1 MSKQQDTSICFPGEE
16 SWELW
21 RQKSGIFELVE
32 TAEFEDGN
40 LVRPFKSATHF
51 AFPIVSAFAV
61 PVWASSDDKAVVNGV
76 VEMHLE
82 GLGVKPGNPVGQLVD
97 QRVALRKDGR
107 SLVLATVLSE
117 GYQLSLPKQSPE
129 HFDVSARFLT
139 LPSNHV
145 TLWRELGRL
154 VLAVTRDDSI
164 VHFQA
169 LSAEQIDEEAVREIK
184 CLMLQ
189 LATEGVV
196 DEPAGLMLWVQGVED
211 PIVKLAEEELGMRV
225 MRDLRPSPVLPEK
238 GSKLLP
244 TEVAIQRLSAERRR
258 KIRNIALGLAA
269 VWAAFIGYHFFSY
282 FKAKKKA
289 NELARSMQVLRP
301 RAEWIPE
308 FKARY
313 DQVKKAVEVEH
324 FPVELFYL
332 AAAKLPEKGVR
343 FTDFSI
349 EGDSIR
355 IQGEAENSNAA
366 NKYGGVIFGADELGA
381 YEWIWEKR
389 PAYNTKRK
397 DGTVEFAIFGK
408 IEGSEQ
414 L

>member
-21 RQKSGIFELVE
+21 RQKSGIFELAE
-32 TAEFEDGN
+32 TAEVEDGS

-61 PVWASSDDKAVVNGV
+61 PVWASSEDKAVIKGV

-97 QRVALRKDGR
+97 HRVALRKDGR
-107 SLVLATVLSE
+107 SLVLATILSE

-129 HFDVSARFLT
+129 HFDVSARFLI
-139 LPSNHV
+139 LPSNHITV
-145 TLWRELGRL
+145 WRELGRI

-169 LSAEQIDEEAVREIK
+169 LSTEKIDEEAVREIK

-189 LATEGVV
+189 LASEDVIE
-196 DEPAGLMLWVQGVED
+196 EPAGLMLWVQGVED
-211 PIVKLAEEELGMRV
+211 SVATLAEEKLGMRV
-225 MRDLRPSPVLPEK
+225 LRDLRPSPILPEK

-244 TEVAIQRLSAERRR
+244 TAVAIQRLSAERRR
-258 KIRNIALGLAA
+258 KVRNIGLALAA
-269 VWAAFIGYHFFSY
+269 VWAAFLGYHVFSY
-282 FKAKKKA
+282 FQAKGQATK
-289 NELARSMQVLRP
+289 LARTMNQLRP
-301 RAEWIPE
+301 KAVWIPE
-308 FKARY
+308 FKSRY
-313 DQVKKAVEVEH
+313 DLVKKAVDVEY

-332 AAAKLPEKGVR
+332 AAAKLPDKGVR

-366 NKYGGVIFGADELGA
+366 NKYGGVIFNSKELDA
-381 YEWIWEKR
+381 FEWIWEKR

-408 IEGSEQ
+408 VEGSGT
-414 L
+414 

>member
-16 SWELW
+16 AWELW
-21 RQKSGIFELVE
+21 RQKSGIFELSE
-32 TAEFEDGN
+32 TAEYEDGS

-61 PVWASSDDKAVVNGV
+61 PVWASSEDKGVIKGV

-82 GLGVKPGNPVGQLVD
+82 GLGVKPGNPLGQLVD
-97 QRVALRKDGR
+97 HRPALRKDGR

-129 HFDVSARFLT
+129 HFDISARFLV
-139 LPSNHV
+139 LPSNHI
-145 TLWRELGRL
+145 TLWRELGRI

-169 LSAEQIDEEAVREIK
+169 LSAEKVDEEAVREIK
-184 CLMLQ
+184 CLIMQ
-189 LATEGVV
+189 LSTEGVIE
-196 DEPAGLMLWVQGVED
+196 EPAGLMLWVQGVEE
-211 PIVKLAEEELGMRV
+211 PIVKLAEEKLGMRV
-225 MRDLRPSPVLPEK
+225 LRDLRPGPVLPEK

-244 TEVAIQRLSAERRR
+244 TAVAIQRQTSERRR
-258 KIRNIALGLAA
+258 KIRNIALALAA
-269 VWAAFIGYHFFSY
+269 VWAAFIGYHLFSY
-282 FKAKKKA
+282 FQATKRSKT
-289 NELARSMQVLRP
+289 LARSMQQLRP
-301 RAEWIPE
+301 KAVWIPE

-313 DQVKKAVEVEH
+313 DLVKKAVEVDH

-366 NKYGGVIFGADELGA
+366 NKYGGVIFNSEELGA
-381 YEWIWEKR
+381 FEWIWEKR

-408 IEGSEQ
+408 AEGAES
-414 L
+414 